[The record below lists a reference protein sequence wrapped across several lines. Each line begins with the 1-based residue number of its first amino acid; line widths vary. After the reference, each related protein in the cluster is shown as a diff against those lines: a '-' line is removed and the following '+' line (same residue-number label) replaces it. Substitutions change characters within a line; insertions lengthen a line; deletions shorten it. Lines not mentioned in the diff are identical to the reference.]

1 MSAPP
6 GRSRAFRPFF
16 LLAALDA
23 VIGGCAWLPGLDP
36 AALTGEPA
44 AIWHRNEFLFGM
56 VPAVL
61 AGFVLTALPRWTG
74 RPPLSSRTLTLLV
87 AAWLAGRAGHAA
99 GAAWATPASAAFIL
113 ALALIVGRQ
122 VLAAH
127 DRRNLKIA
135 LLLVLF
141 AAAAILAE
149 IDPAALPAGFG
160 LRLCLAAILGLV
172 LVVAGRV
179 VPALTMAC
187 VASVGEACRVAPSP
201 RTERCAA
208 VAAGVALAAWT
219 LDPAGP
225 AIAIAGAG
233 GCCAQALRL
242 VEWCGWRVRRAP
254 AIFAL
259 HLAYGWVPAGFALAA
274 AHSRFP
280 ELVGSGAAVHAWAM
294 GAIGLMS
301 LAIMASMTR
310 RQNRIA
316 FAPSSALSAAIACG
330 FGATAVRLAAEVSG
344 GGRGA
349 WLALAALFWIAAFA
363 LFLVAFR
370 NELVPR
376 HR

>member
-1 MSAPP
+1 MSALP
-6 GRSRAFRPFF
+6 GRPRPFRPFF

-23 VIGGCAWLPGLDP
+23 VIGGCVWLPGLDP
-36 AALTGEPA
+36 AALTGESA

-61 AGFVLTALPRWTG
+61 AGFLLTALPRWTR
-74 RPPLSSRTLTLLV
+74 RPPLSSRTLMLLV

-113 ALALIVGRQ
+113 GLALLIGRQ
-122 VLAAH
+122 VVVAR

-141 AAAAILAE
+141 AAAAIVAE

-160 LRLCLAAILGLV
+160 LRLCLATTLGLV
-172 LVVAGRV
+172 LVIAGRV

-187 VASVGEACRVAPSP
+187 LASVGEACHIAPSP
-201 RTERCAA
+201 LIERCAA
-208 VAAGVALAAWT
+208 VAAGIALAAWT
-219 LDPAGP
+219 LDPAGAAT
-225 AIAIAGAG
+225 AIAAAGA
-233 GCCAQALRL
+233 CCAQALRL
-242 VEWCGWRVRRAP
+242 ARWRGWRVRRVP
-254 AIFAL
+254 AILAL
-259 HLAYGWVPAGFALAA
+259 HLAYGWVPAGFALVA
-274 AHSRFP
+274 AHSLYP
-280 ELVGSGAAVHAWAM
+280 ALVGAGAALHAWAI

-301 LAIMASMTR
+301 LAIMASMIR

-316 FAPSSALSAAIACG
+316 FAASSALSAAIACG
-330 FGATAVRLAAEVSG
+330 FGATAVRIAAEGMG
-344 GGRGA
+344 GTREA
-349 WLALAALFWIAAFA
+349 WLALAALGWIAAFA

-370 NELVPR
+370 NQLIRR